1 MGCGKSTV
9 IKQALSGWALAESTV
24 VSESTYSSFSRCKRY
39 LLNHILLELNFS
51 LTDIRLTGS
60 LMIDQFDQS
69 PFSGGSTILDVFE
82 VEIQTTSSGLV
93 EWPQGLP
100 AIDGILICYDS
111 SAASSYQPIESL
123 LSELRKEY
131 LIMDIY

>member
-1 MGCGKSTV
+1 
-9 IKQALSGWALAESTV
+9 
-24 VSESTYSSFSRCKRY
+24 
-39 LLNHILLELNFS
+39 
-51 LTDIRLTGS
+51 
-60 LMIDQFDQS
+60 MIDQFDQS

>member
-9 IKQALSGWALAESTV
+9 IKNALSGWALAESTV
-24 VSESTYSSFSRCKRY
+24 VSESTHSSFSRCKRY
-39 LLNHILLELNFS
+39 LLNRTLLEFNFLLS
-51 LTDIRLTGS
+51 DIRRTGS

-69 PFSGGSTILDVFE
+69 PSPGGSVTVLDVFE

-100 AIDGILICYDS
+100 AIDGVVICYDS
-111 SAASSYQPIESL
+111 STTSSFQPIESL
-123 LSELRKEY
+123 LSELEKNS
-131 LIMDIY
+131 

>member
-9 IKQALSGWALAESTV
+9 VKQALSGWALAESTV
-24 VSESTYSSFSRCKRY
+24 VSESAHSSFSRCKRY
-39 LLNHILLELNFS
+39 LLNRILLDVNFD
-51 LTDIRLTGS
+51 LTDIRRTGT
-60 LMIDQFDQS
+60 LMINPFDQS
-69 PFSGGSTILDVFE
+69 PLSGGSIILDVFE

-100 AIDGILICYDS
+100 AIDGIFICYDS
-111 SAASSYQPIESL
+111 STASSYQPIESL

-131 LIMDIY
+131 LIMDIC

>member
-9 IKQALSGWALAESTV
+9 IKYALPGWALAESTV
-24 VSESTYSSFSRCKRY
+24 VSESTHSSFSRCKRY
-39 LLNHILLELNFS
+39 LLNRILLELNFG
-51 LTDIRLTGS
+51 LTDIRRTGS

-69 PFSGGSTILDVFE
+69 LSPGGSTILDVFE

-111 SAASSYQPIESL
+111 STVSSYQPIESL
-123 LSELRKEY
+123 LSELEKNT
-131 LIMDIY
+131 